1 MDKNLLQSMLEQK
14 LLLVQK
20 HPDADLFI
28 YNYSPLVQYQK
39 LWNEITLMT
48 RGLILDKEMNIV
60 ARPFKKFFNLEEHS
74 PQEIPTE
81 AFDVFQKEDG
91 SLGILYWINDQPA
104 IATRGSFTSDQAL
117 HATQILHRD
126 YSHTFQSLS
135 REHTYLFEIIYPEN
149 RIVVNYGDLDDLILL
164 AVIDSKT
171 GKDLPIFD
179 IGFPLVKKFDGIN
192 DLTQLREIEPQNQ
205 EGFVILFKSGFRVK
219 VKFLEYVRLHRIITQ
234 TSSTVVWENLAT
246 GKSFEELL
254 EKVPDEFYEWVKQ
267 TKTELTNQFDEILSE
282 AKSAYKTF
290 DTRKETAAYF
300 LTQKYPHVMFRLL
313 DEKDP
318 SDLIWKMIKPEYSKP
333 FKTEI

>member
-1 MDKNLLQSMLEQK
+1 MDKELLKSMLEQK
-14 LLLVQK
+14 LVLVQK
-20 HPDADLFI
+20 HPDTDLFI

-74 PQEIPTE
+74 PEEIPQE
-81 AFDVFQKEDG
+81 AFDVFNKEDG
-91 SLGILYWINDQPA
+91 SLGILYWINDKPA

-117 HATQILHRD
+117 HATQLLRD
-126 YSHTFQSLS
+126 RYGHTFDSLKQ
-135 REHTYLFEIIYPEN
+135 ENTYLFEIIYPEN

-164 AVIDSKT
+164 AVLDSQT
-171 GKDLPIFD
+171 GQDLSIPD
-179 IGFPLVKKFDGIN
+179 IGFPIVKKFDGIN
-192 DLTQLREIEPQNQ
+192 DLNELREIEKENQ
-205 EGFVILFKSGFRVK
+205 EGFVIRFKSGFRIK
-219 VKFLEYVRLHRIITQ
+219 VKFSEYVRLHRIITQ

-267 TKTELTNQFDEILSE
+267 TKTELTQQFDAILLE
-282 AKSAYKTF
+282 AKSAFKTF
-290 DTRKETAAYF
+290 ETRKETAAYF
-300 LTQKYPHVMFRLL
+300 LTQKYPHVMFKLL

-318 SDLIWKMIKPEYSKP
+318 SELIWKMIKPKHSKP
-333 FKTEI
+333 FKLEI